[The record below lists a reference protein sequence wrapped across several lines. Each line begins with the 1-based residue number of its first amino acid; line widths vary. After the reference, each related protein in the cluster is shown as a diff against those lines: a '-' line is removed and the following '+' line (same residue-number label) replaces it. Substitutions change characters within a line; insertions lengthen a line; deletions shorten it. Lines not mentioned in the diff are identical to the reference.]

1 MVGYYV
7 TAACCLFLL
16 VMMPIW
22 SGRSDQSTYPFW
34 VIALLGLV
42 VLLVPVFV
50 RRRRREGAAAP
61 GDPTVS
67 MENRD

>member
-1 MVGYYV
+1 VVGYYV

-22 SGRSDQSTYPFW
+22 SGRSDQATYPIW
-34 VIALLGLV
+34 VIALLAV
-42 VLLVPVFV
+42 VVVLVPVFI

-61 GDPTVS
+61 GDPGVS
-67 MENRD
+67 IENRE